1 AGKSTRQAPYLVKRH
16 SYLALGITSDEIRE
30 TTVLHR
36 PFCESIVPTLYEWAP
51 TSTLLNHK
59 PLGSLL

>member
-1 AGKSTRQAPYLVKRH
+1 VTRDLSLTP
-16 SYLALGITSDEIRE
+16 GITSDETRE

-36 PFCESIVPTLYEWAP
+36 PFCESIVPTLQEWAP

-59 PLGSLL
+59 PLGLLL